1 MPEMGQYDLALQD
14 LHLRRA
20 ELLQL
25 IDVLESGRQ
34 IPDNER
40 SRTLLTEWKQEVAQ
54 IDREIS
60 ELEELNTGDRPP
72 PPPAD
77 KSGH

>member
-1 MPEMGQYDLALQD
+1 MGQYDLVLHD
-14 LHLRRA
+14 LHQQRA

-25 IDVLESGRQ
+25 IDVLGSRRQ
-34 IPDNER
+34 TLDNDR
-40 SRTLLTEWKQEVAQ
+40 SRTLLTQWKQEVAQ

-60 ELEELNTGDRPP
+60 ELEELNIGDRPP

-77 KSGH
+77 KSDN

>member
-1 MPEMGQYDLALQD
+1 MLEMGQYDLALQD

-25 IDVLESGRQ
+25 IDVLESRQ
-34 IPDNER
+34 QMLDNER
-40 SRTLLTEWKQEVAQ
+40 SRILLTEWKQGVAQ

>member
-1 MPEMGQYDLALQD
+1 MGQYDLVLHD
-14 LHLRRA
+14 LHQQRA

-25 IDVLESGRQ
+25 IDVLESRQ
-34 IPDNER
+34 QILDNER
-40 SRTLLTEWKQEVAQ
+40 TRTLLTKWKQEVAQ

-60 ELEELNTGDRPP
+60 EVEGLNTGDLPPQP

-77 KSGH
+77 KS

>member
-1 MPEMGQYDLALQD
+1 MGQYDLALQD

-25 IDVLESGRQ
+25 IDVLESRQ
-34 IPDNER
+34 QMLDNER
-40 SRTLLTEWKQEVAQ
+40 SRILLTEWKQEVAQ

-60 ELEELNTGDRPP
+60 ELEELNIGDRPP

-77 KSGH
+77 KSDN

>member
-1 MPEMGQYDLALQD
+1 VPEMGQYDLALQD

-25 IDVLESGRQ
+25 IHVLEAGRQ
-34 IPDNER
+34 VPDNER
-40 SRTLLTEWKQEVAQ
+40 ARTLLTEWKQEVAQ

-77 KSGH
+77 KSDR

>member
-1 MPEMGQYDLALQD
+1 MGQYDLVLHD
-14 LHLRRA
+14 LHQRRA

-25 IDVLESGRQ
+25 IDELESGR

-40 SRTLLTEWKQEVAQ
+40 SRILLTEWKQEVAQ

-60 ELEELNTGDRPP
+60 ELEELNATDRPLP
-72 PPPAD
+72 PPSD
-77 KSGH
+77 KTAH

>member
-1 MPEMGQYDLALQD
+1 MGQYDLVLRD
-14 LHLRRA
+14 LHQQRA

-25 IDVLESGRQ
+25 IDVLESRRQ
-34 IPDNER
+34 ILDNER
-40 SRTLLTEWKQEVAQ
+40 ARTLLTKWKQEVAQ

-60 ELEELNTGDRPP
+60 ELEQLNTGDRQSPP
-72 PPPAD
+72 PSD

>member
-1 MPEMGQYDLALQD
+1 VPEMGQYDLALQD

-40 SRTLLTEWKQEVAQ
+40 SRTLLMEWKQEVAQ

-60 ELEELNTGDRPP
+60 EVEELNTGDRPP